1 MFINL
6 MDVNIDQGPLNIY
19 SKSDTKK
26 FIKLNN
32 YKNRNNYLNQDLKD
46 CLISNTGKIGE
57 SLVANTTGVFTR
69 LELLK
74 KEIIE
79 TSFL

>member
-32 YKNRNNYLNQDLKD
+32 YKNRNNYL
-46 CLISNTGKIGE
+46 IKI
-57 SLVANTTGVFTR
+57 
-69 LELLK
+69 
-74 KEIIE
+74 
-79 TSFL
+79 